1 MSLFD
6 DMAKAAVADV
16 GNKYQEVV
24 FGQQAPEAVPEQPAP
39 EAATPSVGGSVSVAW
54 PATDLPSAWEAQ
66 VQQAQPPQQQ
76 DREPPAPDHD
86 LDR

>member
-6 DMAKAAVADV
+6 DMAKAAVADI

-24 FGQQAPEAVPEQPAP
+24 FGQQAPEAVPEQP
-39 EAATPSVGGSVSVAW
+39 
-54 PATDLPSAWEAQ
+54 
-66 VQQAQPPQQQ
+66 